1 MSERKRPTAKV
12 ETRAL
17 QLADLPHFM
26 RLVGRGVLLDS
37 SLMTTLD
44 DDAPQGSLL
53 APLLPARPLHT
64 YVTRGTAQTAL
75 GQFRYVRH
83 DHAAPR
89 AQLTYLAP
97 RALTLTDNSACLQL
111 LDALTAA
118 AGQRGAHTL
127 NAEVDERSSFF
138 ETMRQAG
145 FAVYARQEL
154 WRCPPGANAVHDAKV
169 LTWQRARASDIHDM
183 RQLLRALVPPMLHQ
197 ALEQPAEHAGW
208 LYREGGQAL
217 AILAIQRGRRAHSLL
232 PYLHPR
238 LAERARDLLR
248 GALALTSTK
257 LPRYITLRRYQ
268 DWWGGALPALGFTCH
283 ARQAVLV
290 RHIAVGV
297 RVPRFR
303 DELREALEKGIT
315 PALEIRSGTPVLEV
329 RAGAPFLESRTRRSA

>member
-1 MSERKRPTAKV
+1 MSKGKRPIAKV

-37 SLMTTLD
+37 SLIATLD
-44 DDAPQGSLL
+44 DDAPRESPL
-53 APLLPARPLHT
+53 APLMPARPLHT
-64 YVTRGTAQTAL
+64 YLTRGAAQTVL
-75 GQFRYVRH
+75 GQFRH
-83 DHAAPR
+83 APAAPH

-97 RALTLTDNSACLQL
+97 RAFTCTDDSACLQL

-127 NAEVDERSSFF
+127 NAEVDECSPLF

-145 FAVYARQEL
+145 FAIYARQEL
-154 WRCPPGANAVHDAKV
+154 WRCPPGTTALRDAKT
-169 LTWQRARASDIHDM
+169 LTWQRARSSDIHDM
-183 RQLLRALVPPMLHQ
+183 RQLLRALVPPMLHH
-197 ALEQPAEHAGW
+197 ALEQPAERAGW

-217 AILAIQRGRRAHSLL
+217 AILAVQRGRRAHSLL

-238 LAERARDLLR
+238 LAERVAALLR

-268 DWWGGALPALGFTCH
+268 DWWSGALPALGFTCH

-290 RHIAVGV
+290 RHIAAGV
-297 RVPRFR
+297 RATRFQ
-303 DELREALEKGIT
+303 DELLEALEKGIT
-315 PALEIRSGTPVLEV
+315 PVLEY
-329 RAGAPFLESRTRRSA
+329 RAPPPAARRPA